1 MDAITIGGACVHLD
15 FLLRTDL
22 KQVGIVSYYDR
33 SLSLVKSFAAGLSLV
48 STLCYNHDTLFLGG
62 EFETFIQP
70 VSYGKEKFYHAIS
83 ISKGCGVKYMVY
95 NKKNSGRT
103 FYDFLMK
110 NFNLPLM
117 ESWGDAMFEYFLTT
131 GRVSH
136 NSRLEKG
143 DNSVCCF
150 IPMNGKQQS
159 IDNLSLSEVSL
170 TEEELKEGISQMLR
184 NKWISITDEPQ
195 VKLQFSNMD
204 DYFKKYGPTLVKN
217 LEETITPLR
226 QLDGEAH
233 DFTLNEMRLYP
244 QQLAQI
250 NGDVALLERGKYA
263 ILNHGM
269 GTGKTIT
276 APSVAESFFVRKYL
290 RSHPKESYADAYK
303 EPGLIKYRNIIMC
316 PGHLVQKWADEI
328 SRQVPYAKVTV
339 LKEFSQLVDIRR
351 NGSKRRGKEYFILSK
366 DFCKL
371 SFQSVPSPTKSREGI
386 LKDKE
391 CAECGKSYN
400 KPENTCPSCGSH
412 KVILRPRRDTVTG
425 MVCPH
430 CNNVL
435 IPYEMWDA
443 TKNLDPGLKSYD
455 FGAQNTRNSR
465 CYYCNE
471 ELWQPYVV
479 NIGNVKS
486 SKWTRATYYANKAH
500 KGKKT
505 VWVHKDFMDE
515 SNIHMGE
522 TPISVMDRKGSRK
535 YAPAE
540 FIKRYLKG
548 YFDIAIFDEIQDLK
562 GGFTGQGHAMH
573 ALIKASKKQMAL
585 TGTIAGGMAN
595 HLFYTL
601 FRLDPKRMVDRGFKY
616 TDELAFSKAYGKVE
630 TSYEYSGS
638 ENESYLSSCKGKQK
652 AQPKVKPGISP
663 LIFMDFLLDRT
674 TFLDLSDMSK
684 YLPKFVE
691 KVVSVEPQMDQED
704 LMMEEYRRVIDNLTG
719 LSKQKGGMAM
729 LSNMLQFSLSYLDK
743 PYGVGVIKSP
753 VSGEIVEKP
762 KNFKVFEKT
771 DNYDELLS
779 KEKKLIE
786 LIRSE
791 QAEGRNVV
799 IYCEYTASAES
810 CITYRL
816 QEIIEKY
823 CNLKGKVAVLESSSP
838 QASKREE
845 WMHKKAK
852 EGVKVFI
859 TNPRCVATGLDFCFT
874 MDGVA
879 YNYPTLIFYQLG
891 YSLFTTWQASRRA
904 FRLNQTKECR
914 TYYMAWAG
922 STQEAV
928 ISLIAEK
935 QAATSAIQGKFSTEG
950 LAAMANGVDSR
961 MKLAQAMSNMDSIT
975 GNGLQEMFDVLGAD
989 NGEDTSYSSYKP
1001 MLLFKELIGE
1011 EAAPEGDFDTVKTGQ
1026 LSLLDLVET
1035 LSSKKEEKK
1044 AEEDNIAYV
1053 SVTSSIPVAKPVLTV
1068 LSSQT
1073 KSRKKIVSGQF
1084 SLF

>member
-1 MDAITIGGACVHLD
+1 MENIFKQSRFSRTLINDGKMGAYYTDTEHCRRIGNLLEFPEEFIALEPSIGDGSAIAATLEKAPVFPKVYGVELNRNTYEEVKKDERFYVIGAD
-15 FLLRTDL
+15 FLN
-22 KQVGIVSYYDR
+22 GIKVSNKAFSYVFSNPPYGVDADR
-33 SLSLVKSFAAGLSLV
+33 RERYEKLFA
-48 STLCYNHDTLFLGG
+48 
-62 EFETFIQP
+62 
-70 VSYGKEKFYHAIS
+70 EKIFN
-83 ISKGCGVKYMVY
+83 YMVPGGILAY
-95 NKKNSGRT
+95 VIPYPVFMDER
-103 FYDFLMK
+103 FLK
-110 NFNLPLM
+110 PFFSKFNPLCVFRFD
-117 ESWGDAMFEYFLTT
+117 DAEYAKFHQIVVIAQRRRIIGYQRKWFDEFVPKVDSLE
-131 GRVSH
+131 RVSH

-150 IPMNGKQQS
+150 IPMNGKQES

-184 NKWISITDEPQ
+184 NKRISITDEPQ
-195 VKLQFSNMD
+195 VKLQFSSMD

-233 DFTLNEMRLYP
+233 DFTLNAMRLYP

-290 RSHPKESYADAYK
+290 RSHPKETYADAYK

-371 SFQSVPSPTKSREGI
+371 SYQSVPSPTKSREGI

-455 FGAQNTRNSR
+455 FGAQNTRNSC

-471 ELWQPYVV
+471 ELWQPYVA

-522 TPISVMDRKGSRK
+522 TPISVMDRKGSRR

-630 TSYEYSGS
+630 TSYEYSGMLLLS
-638 ENESYLSSCKGKQK
+638 FCVLLHALKTIQIFHTVMYLRGRSMMQNTGPLKTIGSFLAQKGKDQRK
-652 AQPKVKPGISP
+652 Y
-663 LIFMDFLLDRT
+663 F
-674 TFLDLSDMSK
+674 TFHR
-684 YLPKFVE
+684 VH
-691 KVVSVEPQMDQED
+691 QII
-704 LMMEEYRRVIDNLTG
+704 RRI
-719 LSKQKGGMAM
+719 
-729 LSNMLQFSLSYLDK
+729 
-743 PYGVGVIKSP
+743 
-753 VSGEIVEKP
+753 
-762 KNFKVFEKT
+762 
-771 DNYDELLS
+771 
-779 KEKKLIE
+779 
-786 LIRSE
+786 
-791 QAEGRNVV
+791 
-799 IYCEYTASAES
+799 
-810 CITYRL
+810 
-816 QEIIEKY
+816 
-823 CNLKGKVAVLESSSP
+823 
-838 QASKREE
+838 
-845 WMHKKAK
+845 
-852 EGVKVFI
+852 
-859 TNPRCVATGLDFCFT
+859 
-874 MDGVA
+874 
-879 YNYPTLIFYQLG
+879 
-891 YSLFTTWQASRRA
+891 
-904 FRLNQTKECR
+904 
-914 TYYMAWAG
+914 
-922 STQEAV
+922 
-928 ISLIAEK
+928 
-935 QAATSAIQGKFSTEG
+935 
-950 LAAMANGVDSR
+950 
-961 MKLAQAMSNMDSIT
+961 
-975 GNGLQEMFDVLGAD
+975 
-989 NGEDTSYSSYKP
+989 
-1001 MLLFKELIGE
+1001 
-1011 EAAPEGDFDTVKTGQ
+1011 
-1026 LSLLDLVET
+1026 
-1035 LSSKKEEKK
+1035 
-1044 AEEDNIAYV
+1044 
-1053 SVTSSIPVAKPVLTV
+1053 
-1068 LSSQT
+1068 
-1073 KSRKKIVSGQF
+1073 
-1084 SLF
+1084 

>member
-48 STLCYNHDTLFLGG
+48 STLCYNHDTLFLDG

-290 RSHPKESYADAYK
+290 RSHPKEFYADAYK

-371 SFQSVPSPTKSREGI
+371 SFQSVPSPTNAQSVESHITSRKTLARPVEAIKLFCVHAGI
-386 LKDKE
+386 RLREWFVHIVTMCLFHMRCGMLPKILILDLKVMILELKTQGTV
-391 CAECGKSYN
+391 AAIIVMKSY
-400 KPENTCPSCGSH
+400 GSLTWS
-412 KVILRPRRDTVTG
+412 IL
-425 MVCPH
+425 
-430 CNNVL
+430 
-435 IPYEMWDA
+435 
-443 TKNLDPGLKSYD
+443 
-455 FGAQNTRNSR
+455 
-465 CYYCNE
+465 
-471 ELWQPYVV
+471 
-479 NIGNVKS
+479 
-486 SKWTRATYYANKAH
+486 
-500 KGKKT
+500 
-505 VWVHKDFMDE
+505 
-515 SNIHMGE
+515 E
-522 TPISVMDRKGSRK
+522 T
-535 YAPAE
+535 
-540 FIKRYLKG
+540 
-548 YFDIAIFDEIQDLK
+548 
-562 GGFTGQGHAMH
+562 
-573 ALIKASKKQMAL
+573 
-585 TGTIAGGMAN
+585 
-595 HLFYTL
+595 
-601 FRLDPKRMVDRGFKY
+601 
-616 TDELAFSKAYGKVE
+616 
-630 TSYEYSGS
+630 
-638 ENESYLSSCKGKQK
+638 
-652 AQPKVKPGISP
+652 
-663 LIFMDFLLDRT
+663 
-674 TFLDLSDMSK
+674 
-684 YLPKFVE
+684 
-691 KVVSVEPQMDQED
+691 
-704 LMMEEYRRVIDNLTG
+704 
-719 LSKQKGGMAM
+719 
-729 LSNMLQFSLSYLDK
+729 
-743 PYGVGVIKSP
+743 
-753 VSGEIVEKP
+753 
-762 KNFKVFEKT
+762 
-771 DNYDELLS
+771 
-779 KEKKLIE
+779 
-786 LIRSE
+786 
-791 QAEGRNVV
+791 
-799 IYCEYTASAES
+799 
-810 CITYRL
+810 
-816 QEIIEKY
+816 
-823 CNLKGKVAVLESSSP
+823 
-838 QASKREE
+838 
-845 WMHKKAK
+845 
-852 EGVKVFI
+852 
-859 TNPRCVATGLDFCFT
+859 
-874 MDGVA
+874 
-879 YNYPTLIFYQLG
+879 
-891 YSLFTTWQASRRA
+891 
-904 FRLNQTKECR
+904 
-914 TYYMAWAG
+914 
-922 STQEAV
+922 
-928 ISLIAEK
+928 
-935 QAATSAIQGKFSTEG
+935 
-950 LAAMANGVDSR
+950 
-961 MKLAQAMSNMDSIT
+961 
-975 GNGLQEMFDVLGAD
+975 
-989 NGEDTSYSSYKP
+989 
-1001 MLLFKELIGE
+1001 
-1011 EAAPEGDFDTVKTGQ
+1011 
-1026 LSLLDLVET
+1026 
-1035 LSSKKEEKK
+1035 
-1044 AEEDNIAYV
+1044 
-1053 SVTSSIPVAKPVLTV
+1053 
-1068 LSSQT
+1068 
-1073 KSRKKIVSGQF
+1073 
-1084 SLF
+1084 